1 MENNMSNKLIAVCFG
16 GIFALTSFLAQ
27 PVLADEWN
35 KRTEFQFSAPV
46 AIPGMVLLPGKYI
59 FQIADLDSER
69 NIVQVFSEN
78 SKGKDSLLETL
89 IASPDSAPVI
99 PDKPTVT
106 FEEGPAGTPEAIRS
120 WFYPGDDTGWAFNY
134 GSGKHR

>member
-1 MENNMSNKLIAVCFG
+1 MENNMSNKLNAVCLA

-27 PVLADEWN
+27 PVHADEWN

-59 FQIADLDSER
+59 FQLADLDTAR
-69 NIVQVFSEN
+69 NVVEVFSEDA
-78 SKGKDSLLETL
+78 KGHDSLLETL
-89 IASPDSAPVI
+89 IANSDYTPNT
-99 PDKPTVT
+99 PDKATVT

-120 WFYPGDDTGWAFNY
+120 WFYPGDNLGWEFNY
-134 GSGKHR
+134 GSRERP